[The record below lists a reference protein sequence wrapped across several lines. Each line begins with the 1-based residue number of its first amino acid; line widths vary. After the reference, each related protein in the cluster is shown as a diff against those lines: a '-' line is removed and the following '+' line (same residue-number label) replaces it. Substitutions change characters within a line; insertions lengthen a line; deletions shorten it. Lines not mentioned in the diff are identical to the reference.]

1 MDLRGYVFSATTTRP
16 FSNWDP
22 NPLRYVQLDAPV
34 LEIDVAEL
42 WGHDGLK
49 GKGKVDEGR
58 GPPATPCP
66 AVTACKIFLKFN
78 ENRKFSWEKKGE
90 DTPADFQP
98 KLDIKTFSGF
108 ICVKLPPRKRAVL
121 FFWGGECEF
130 LGKDCIPSQ
139 QIFLGKF
146 KKPPRPK
153 DRRLLLGVSFFLPL
167 KKRQV
172 QTHLICIYFFPRM
185 SQIFCSR
192 KAVTKETPDSFCFC
206 DCFCDSSVCQ
216 LDSQIL
222 IICFRD
228 SLIKR

>member
-1 MDLRGYVFSATTTRP
+1 MLQKKSQWTCGAMFFRPPRP

-121 FFWGGECEF
+121 FFFGGGSANFWGRTVSLASRFFWGSSRNPPVQKTGVCF
-130 LGKDCIPSQ
+130 LGFHFFCLWKKD
-139 QIFLGKF
+139 KF
-146 KKPPRPK
+146 KLTWFVSIFFPECLRFFVPGKQWPK
-153 DRRLLLGVSFFLPL
+153 
-167 KKRQV
+167 K
-172 QTHLICIYFFPRM
+172 HLIRFAFVIVFVIQVFV
-185 SQIFCSR
+185 S
-192 KAVTKETPDSFCFC
+192 
-206 DCFCDSSVCQ
+206 
-216 LDSQIL
+216 
-222 IICFRD
+222 
-228 SLIKR
+228 